1 MIKRKTMRKIKQ
13 ILLSCIALIMLTSC
27 FEDLDDNAAS
37 SSDIKDFVWK
47 AMNSY
52 YLYNNN
58 VPDLS
63 NDRFGINGV
72 DNRYD
77 KTEAYS
83 EYLNGFSTPEELFSN
98 LKFDPLD
105 PFSVIV
111 PNFYDI
117 LNLQQG
123 VSISNGMEYRL
134 YFIPG
139 SQTEVFG
146 VITLVLRNSV
156 AEDLGLFR
164 GQIFRAIDGINLNA
178 DNISELLSQ
187 DTYTLNFGAYL
198 DNGTEEI
205 EDDDVILTGDSV
217 SITKVEYIENPI
229 HEAQVL
235 TLPNANV
242 AYLMYN
248 GFTRNFDNTLNDVFS
263 QFQANNANELVLDL
277 RYNGGGSIQSALHL
291 ASMITGQ
298 FNGQIFSKLFYNDNQ
313 QFQNRNYNFTNTL
326 EGGGAINSLN
336 LSRVYVLTTSRSASA
351 SELIINSLRP
361 YIEVIHIGD
370 NTSGKTQSNR
380 LVFDSPDFNSNDV
393 TTSHT
398 YALIPLTANS
408 TNIND
413 ELVPSNGLTPNIPI
427 IESPFNLGSLGSIFE
442 PLLATALTEI
452 SNSGRSIP
460 IVDEIDST
468 MREVKIPNQHPPLEG
483 LMFEE

>member
-1 MIKRKTMRKIKQ
+1 MIKRKTMTKIKQ
-13 ILLSCIALIMLTSC
+13 ILLSCLALVMLIGC

-52 YLYNNN
+52 YLYNGN

-111 PNFYDI
+111 PNFYDV

-164 GQIFRAIDGINLNA
+164 GQIFRAIDGVNLNA

-187 DTYTLNFGAYL
+187 DSYTLNFGAYL

-205 EDDDVILTGDSV
+205 EDDDVILTGNSV

-248 GFTRNFDNTLNDVFS
+248 SFTRNFDNTLNDVFS

-298 FNGQIFSKLFYNDNQ
+298 FNGQIFSKLFYNNNQ
-313 QFQNRNYNFTNTL
+313 EFQNRNYNFTNTL

-336 LSRVYVLTTSRSASA
+336 LNRVYVLTTSRSASA

-393 TTSHT
+393 TASHT

-408 TNIND
+408 TNVND
-413 ELVPSNGLTPNIPI
+413 ELVPPNGLTPDIPI

-468 MREVKIPNQHPPLEG
+468 MREVKIPNQHSRIEG
-483 LMFEE
+483 LMFED

>member
-13 ILLSCIALIMLTSC
+13 ILLSCLVLTTITGC
-27 FEDLDDNAAS
+27 FDDLDDGIAS
-37 SSDIKDFVWK
+37 NSDIKDFVWK

-52 YLYNNN
+52 YLYNDN

-63 NDRFGINGV
+63 NDRFGINGI
-72 DNRYD
+72 DDRYD
-77 KTEAYS
+77 KTEEYQ
-83 EYLNGFSTPEELFSN
+83 EYLDNFDSPEDLFAT

-111 PNFYDI
+111 PNFYDV

-123 VSISNGMEYRL
+123 ISLSNGMEYRL

-164 GQIFRAIDGINLNA
+164 GQIFRAIDGTNLNA
-178 DNISELLSQ
+178 DNINELLSQ
-187 DTYTLNFGAYL
+187 DTYTINFGAYL
-198 DNGTEEI
+198 DNGTEETD
-205 EDDDVILTGDSV
+205 DDDVILTGNSV
-217 SITKVEYIENPI
+217 SISKVEYVENPI
-229 HEAQVL
+229 HEALVL

-298 FNGQIFSKLFYNDNQ
+298 FNGQIFSKLVYNDNQ

-326 EGGGAINSLN
+326 EQGGVINSLN
-336 LSRVYVLTTSRSASA
+336 LNRVYVLTTSRSASA

-380 LVFDSPDFNSNDV
+380 LVFDSPDFNNNVV
-393 TTSHT
+393 TASHT

-413 ELVPSNGLTPNIPI
+413 ELVPANGLTPDITI
-427 IESPFNLGSLGSIFE
+427 IESPFNLGSIGSIFE
-442 PLLATALTEI
+442 PLLSTALSEI

-460 IVDEIDST
+460 SGSEVGST
-468 MREVKIPNQHPPLEG
+468 IRELRIPNQDSPIES
-483 LMFEE
+483 LMFED

>member
-13 ILLSCIALIMLTSC
+13 ILLSCLALVMLSGC

-52 YLYNNN
+52 YLYNDN

-77 KTEAYS
+77 KTAAYS
-83 EYLNGFSTPEELFSN
+83 DYLNEFSTPEDLFSS

-123 VSISNGMEYRL
+123 ISLSNGMEYRL

-146 VITLVLRNSV
+146 VITLVLRDSP

-178 DNISELLSQ
+178 ENINDLLSQ
-187 DTYTLNFGAYL
+187 NSYTLNFGAYL
-198 DNGTEEI
+198 NNSTEETD
-205 EDDDVILTGDSV
+205 DDDVILTGDSV
-217 SITKVEYIENPI
+217 SISKVEYSENPV
-229 HEAQVL
+229 HEALVL

-248 GFTRNFDNTLNDVFS
+248 GFTRNFDNTLNDVFG

-298 FNGQIFSKLFYNDNQ
+298 FNGQVFSKLVYNDNQ
-313 QFQNRNYNFTNTL
+313 EFQNRNYNFTNSL
-326 EGGGAINSLN
+326 EQGGAINSLN
-336 LSRVYVLTTSRSASA
+336 LSRVYVLTTSSSASA

-370 NTSGKTQSNR
+370 NTAGKTQSNR
-380 LVFDSPDFNSNDV
+380 LVFDSPDFNSNGV
-393 TTSHT
+393 TNSHN

-413 ELVPSNGLTPNIPI
+413 ELVPTNGLTPDIPI
-427 IESPFNLGSLGSIFE
+427 IESPFNLGSIGSIFE
-442 PLLATALTEI
+442 PLLATALSEI
-452 SNSGRSIP
+452 SNSGRSIQN
-460 IVDEIDST
+460 IEDNSSAL
-468 MREVKIPNQHPPLEG
+468 RELKIPNQSSPIES
-483 LMFEE
+483 LMFED

>member
-1 MIKRKTMRKIKQ
+1 MRKIKQ
-13 ILLSCIALIMLTSC
+13 ILLSCLALIMLTGC

-52 YLYNNN
+52 YLYNDN

-111 PNFYDI
+111 PNFYDV

-139 SQTEVFG
+139 NQTEVFG

-187 DTYTLNFGAYL
+187 DSYTLNFGAYL

-205 EDDDVILTGDSV
+205 EDDDVILTGNSV

-298 FNGQIFSKLFYNDNQ
+298 FNGQIFSKLFYNNNQ
-313 QFQNRNYNFTNTL
+313 EFQNRNYNFTNTL

-336 LSRVYVLTTSRSASA
+336 LNRVYVLTTSRSASA

-408 TNIND
+408 TNVND
-413 ELVPSNGLTPNIPI
+413 ELVPPNGLTPDIPI

-468 MREVKIPNQHPPLEG
+468 MREVKIPNQHSPIEG
-483 LMFEE
+483 LMFED